1 VATRL
6 YLPSSTDPAAPIS
19 PGFDAAWE
27 VTASAIR
34 RILELTKDD
43 PSALV
48 SSGAASGA
56 LNTPAQAVD
65 VLVAQYVSAPISGTP
80 TISGAIKGQVRA
92 FESNAAADLRMQ
104 CVIRVVSNDG
114 STVTGTLI
122 AASAA
127 ALSSEFNTALRNIK
141 IPLGGSTVPASV
153 TAADGD
159 RIVVEI
165 GYRKHEGATT
175 TRTGT
180 FSLGAIAGGTD
191 LAEDE
196 TTTTANMPWIEFA
209 DNITFQS
216 ISTRVSQVVLQTAIV
231 PPATATRVSQVV
243 LQTAIVPP
251 ATATRVSQ
259 VVLQVAVSGG
269 VPGVP
274 PSGRNWGYIIG

>member
-6 YLPSSTDPAAPIS
+6 YLPSSTDPGAPIS
-19 PGFDAAWE
+19 PAYDAAWE

-34 RILELTKDD
+34 RSLELTKDD

-48 SSGAASGA
+48 SSGVATA

-65 VLVAQYVSAPISGTP
+65 VLVAQYISAPISGTP

-92 FESNAAADLRMQ
+92 LESNAAADLRMQ

-114 STVTGTLI
+114 TTVTGTLI

-127 ALSSEFNTALRNIK
+127 ALSSEFNTALRNIM

-165 GYRKHEGATT
+165 GYRKHENATT
-175 TRTGT
+175 SRTGT
-180 FSLGAIAGGTD
+180 FSLGAISGGTD

-196 TTTTANMPWIEFA
+196 TTTTANVPWIEFA
-209 DNITFQS
+209 DNITFKTV
-216 ISTRVSQVVLQTAIV
+216 STRASQVVLQSAIT
-231 PPATATRVSQVV
+231 PPATSTRASQVV
-243 LQTAIVPP
+243 LQAAITPP
-251 ATATRVSQ
+251 ATSTRVSQ

-269 VPGVP
+269 VPGSSAHP
-274 PSGRNWGYIIG
+274 RAWGYIIG